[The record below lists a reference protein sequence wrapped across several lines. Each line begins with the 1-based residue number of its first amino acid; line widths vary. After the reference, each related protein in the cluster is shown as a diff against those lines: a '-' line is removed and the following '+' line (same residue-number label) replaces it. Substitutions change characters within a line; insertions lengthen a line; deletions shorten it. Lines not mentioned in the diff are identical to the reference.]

1 MLPFNDVIIKHCFKQ
16 ADIYF
21 MAWVNYTTPRLSEC
35 NSLDIPLLN
44 AGAGDSCE
52 WNPWNTMTNYLD
64 TLQYVSIHD

>member
-1 MLPFNDVIIKHCFKQ
+1 
-16 ADIYF
+16 